1 MKKLITAN
9 DIRAAHARGEQ
20 AMSVVLRASIITPEA
35 REVAELLGFT
45 ITEDDDAAPAATA
58 ADSDKTESQRI
69 RETILAQLPEGQFT
83 ESLVAQL
90 MEKVMKEKQSLEQE
104 AMQPGFDSVTGKGGI
119 KVIDGS
125 SVKFGRFDGA
135 QPHCVGLTDLVTDQD
150 GKQHGGRIYAVGER
164 LLPVDAELRRNRYG
178 AGGRAACAPSGGNA
192 GRQSGGRHVYPER
205 LQHRIRY
212 PVDGALPVRRLAGKL
227 AIAMNDFITEAWLR
241 ANHTLS
247 EGGEIHLPADA
258 RLTPSARELLES
270 RHLRVKFLDR
280 QGRLFVED
288 DEQTPQP
295 VHVLT
300 SSDHPPQACCEL
312 CHQPVGKKPDTLTH
326 LTADTLVAK
335 NDPRL
340 AFRAV
345 LDSTI
350 ALTVWLQIELAE
362 PWQPWLTD
370 IRSRL
375 GNIMRADALEEPLA
389 AQSIAGFSEAQL
401 HRLSHQPLRYL
412 GHDHL
417 VPEARHGRDVAL
429 LNLLRGKVREA
440 EVTAAQVFITPQFAV
455 QRADI
460 LQALNRLSSAVY
472 VMMILG
478 VTDSPPALSQL
489 QQLGGEDDH

>member
-45 ITEDDDAAPAATA
+45 ITEDDGAAPAATA

-104 AMQPGFDSVTGKGGI
+104 AMQPGFEAVTGKGGI

-150 GKQHGGRIYAVGER
+150 GSSMAAGFMQWENAFFPWTLNYDEIDMVLEGELHVRHQGKRWSPKRGTSCSSRKAPASNSVPRRRCASCTSPGRQTGNRYERFHYRSVAQSEPYAQR
-164 LLPVDAELRRNRYG
+164 RRRN
-178 AGGRAACAPSGGNA
+178 PSSC
-192 GRQSGGRHVYPER
+192 RCSP
-205 LQHRIRY
+205 
-212 PVDGALPVRRLAGKL
+212 DALGEGTAGK
-227 AIAMNDFITEAWLR
+227 
-241 ANHTLS
+241 
-247 EGGEIHLPADA
+247 
-258 RLTPSARELLES
+258 SASAGQIS
-270 RHLRVKFLDR
+270 RPP
-280 QGRLFVED
+280 GRLFVED

-312 CHQPVGKKPDTLTH
+312 CHQLVGKKPDTLTH

-455 QRADI
+455 RRADI
-460 LQALNRLSSAVY
+460 MQALNRLSSAVY

-478 VTDSPPALSQL
+478 VTDAPPALSQL

>member
-1 MKKLITAN
+1 
-9 DIRAAHARGEQ
+9 
-20 AMSVVLRASIITPEA
+20 
-35 REVAELLGFT
+35 
-45 ITEDDDAAPAATA
+45 
-58 ADSDKTESQRI
+58 
-69 RETILAQLPEGQFT
+69 
-83 ESLVAQL
+83 
-90 MEKVMKEKQSLEQE
+90 
-104 AMQPGFDSVTGKGGI
+104 
-119 KVIDGS
+119 
-125 SVKFGRFDGA
+125 
-135 QPHCVGLTDLVTDQD
+135 
-150 GKQHGGRIYAVGER
+150 
-164 LLPVDAELRRNRYG
+164 
-178 AGGRAACAPSGGNA
+178 
-192 GRQSGGRHVYPER
+192 
-205 LQHRIRY
+205 
-212 PVDGALPVRRLAGKL
+212 
-227 AIAMNDFITEAWLR
+227 MNDFITEAWLR

-455 QRADI
+455 RRADI
-460 LQALNRLSSAVY
+460 MQALNCLSSAVY

>member
-1 MKKLITAN
+1 
-9 DIRAAHARGEQ
+9 
-20 AMSVVLRASIITPEA
+20 
-35 REVAELLGFT
+35 
-45 ITEDDDAAPAATA
+45 
-58 ADSDKTESQRI
+58 
-69 RETILAQLPEGQFT
+69 
-83 ESLVAQL
+83 
-90 MEKVMKEKQSLEQE
+90 
-104 AMQPGFDSVTGKGGI
+104 
-119 KVIDGS
+119 
-125 SVKFGRFDGA
+125 
-135 QPHCVGLTDLVTDQD
+135 
-150 GKQHGGRIYAVGER
+150 
-164 LLPVDAELRRNRYG
+164 
-178 AGGRAACAPSGGNA
+178 
-192 GRQSGGRHVYPER
+192 
-205 LQHRIRY
+205 
-212 PVDGALPVRRLAGKL
+212 
-227 AIAMNDFITEAWLR
+227 MNDFITEAWLR

-340 AFRAV
+340 
-345 LDSTI
+345 
-350 ALTVWLQIELAE
+350 
-362 PWQPWLTD
+362 
-370 IRSRL
+370 

-478 VTDSPPALSQL
+478 VTDAPPALSQL

>member
-1 MKKLITAN
+1 
-9 DIRAAHARGEQ
+9 
-20 AMSVVLRASIITPEA
+20 
-35 REVAELLGFT
+35 
-45 ITEDDDAAPAATA
+45 
-58 ADSDKTESQRI
+58 
-69 RETILAQLPEGQFT
+69 
-83 ESLVAQL
+83 
-90 MEKVMKEKQSLEQE
+90 
-104 AMQPGFDSVTGKGGI
+104 
-119 KVIDGS
+119 
-125 SVKFGRFDGA
+125 
-135 QPHCVGLTDLVTDQD
+135 
-150 GKQHGGRIYAVGER
+150 
-164 LLPVDAELRRNRYG
+164 
-178 AGGRAACAPSGGNA
+178 
-192 GRQSGGRHVYPER
+192 
-205 LQHRIRY
+205 
-212 PVDGALPVRRLAGKL
+212 
-227 AIAMNDFITEAWLR
+227 MNDFITEAWLR

-335 NDPRL
+335 NDP
-340 AFRAV
+340 
-345 LDSTI
+345 
-350 ALTVWLQIELAE
+350 
-362 PWQPWLTD
+362 
-370 IRSRL
+370 RL

>member
-1 MKKLITAN
+1 MCA
-9 DIRAAHARGEQ
+9 IR
-20 AMSVVLRASIITPEA
+20 
-35 REVAELLGFT
+35 
-45 ITEDDDAAPAATA
+45 
-58 ADSDKTESQRI
+58 
-69 RETILAQLPEGQFT
+69 
-83 ESLVAQL
+83 
-90 MEKVMKEKQSLEQE
+90 
-104 AMQPGFDSVTGKGGI
+104 
-119 KVIDGS
+119 
-125 SVKFGRFDGA
+125 
-135 QPHCVGLTDLVTDQD
+135 
-150 GKQHGGRIYAVGER
+150 
-164 LLPVDAELRRNRYG
+164 
-178 AGGRAACAPSGGNA
+178 GNA
-192 GRQSGGRHVYPER
+192 DCQSRGRHVYPER
-205 LQHRIRY
+205 RQHRIRY

-247 EGGEIHLPADA
+247 EGGEIHLPANA
-258 RLTPSARELLES
+258 RLTPSARGAAGKSASAGQIS
-270 RHLRVKFLDR
+270 RPPE
-280 QGRLFVED
+280 RLFVED

-300 SSDHPPQACCEL
+300 SRDHPPQACCEL
-312 CHQPVGKKPDTLTH
+312 CHQPVDKKPDTLTH

-362 PWQPWLTD
+362 SWQPWLMD

-389 AQSIAGFSEAQL
+389 AQSIAGFSEGQL
-401 HRLSHQPLRYL
+401 HRLSHQPLRFL

-417 VPEARHGRDVAL
+417 VPEARHGREVAL

-455 QRADI
+455 RRADI
-460 LQALNRLSSAVY
+460 MQALNRLSSAVY
-472 VMMILG
+472 VMMLLD
-478 VTDSPPALSQL
+478 VTDSPPTLSQL
-489 QQLGGEDDH
+489 PAAPGR